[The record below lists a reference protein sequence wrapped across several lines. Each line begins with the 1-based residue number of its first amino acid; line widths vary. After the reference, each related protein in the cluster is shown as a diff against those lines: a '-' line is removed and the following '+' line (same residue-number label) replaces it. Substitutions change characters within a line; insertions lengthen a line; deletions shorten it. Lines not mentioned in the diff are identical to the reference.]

1 MIIFKN
7 SRYVG
12 DDEVAYI
19 NLIKIITIRLIAMSY
34 ELVLVQY
41 KYKLGSIMMT
51 GRVNLLVDV
60 SYSVHSLPTRYVT
73 NSLEA
78 FVGFRY
84 YVYTYSHLDT
94 DSVMAF
100 V

>member
-1 MIIFKN
+1 MSATTKLHT
-7 SRYVG
+7 
-12 DDEVAYI
+12 YI

-34 ELVLVQY
+34 ELVLLQY
-41 KYKLGSIMMT
+41 KYKLGSIVT
-51 GRVNLLVDV
+51 GTVNLLVDV
-60 SYSVHSLPTRYVT
+60 SYSVNSLPTRYVT

-94 DSVMAF
+94 NSVMAF